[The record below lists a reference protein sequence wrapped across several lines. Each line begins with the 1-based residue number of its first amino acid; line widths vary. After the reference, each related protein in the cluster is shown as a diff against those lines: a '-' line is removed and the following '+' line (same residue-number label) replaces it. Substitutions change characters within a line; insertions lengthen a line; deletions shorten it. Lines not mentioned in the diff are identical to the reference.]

1 MPGETDGPGQEEMIG
16 GHEMPPLIPTT
27 NMTTRN
33 ATRMNRAVTFPMA
46 RLLPDAAL
54 SLPPPLAAVSHRADT
69 ALVILPTPSSG
80 T

>member
-1 MPGETDGPGQEEMIG
+1 LSGETDGPGQEETIG

-46 RLLPDAAL
+46 RLLPDASL
-54 SLPPPLAAVSHRADT
+54 SLTERGVAVSHPCRHEPCRPADT
-69 ALVILPTPSSG
+69 
-80 T
+80 